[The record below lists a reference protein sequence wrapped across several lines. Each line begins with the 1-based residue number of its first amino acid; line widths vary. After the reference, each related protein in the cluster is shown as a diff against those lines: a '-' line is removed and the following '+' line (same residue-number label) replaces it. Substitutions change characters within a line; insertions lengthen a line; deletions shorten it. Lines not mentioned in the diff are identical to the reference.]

1 MARKKTIETSGK
13 TVDLAVEKALEELN
27 VSRKEVEIEVL
38 DEGEIGGLLGFGR
51 RPAQVRV
58 SLKFDPAS
66 SDVDELDEID
76 ELDEM
81 DETDDESDQD
91 EVLEYDE
98 TEREE
103 GEDTSER
110 GFAAAEN
117 AVLDYFQDVLSGI
130 GIHGR
135 IDSYVDEEG
144 SLHIDVSGSDSG
156 AAIGRHGETLEALQ
170 YLANVV
176 ANRYVEDYLRVVV
189 DVAGYRKR
197 SEERIRDLANRTADK
212 VMATGREMKLKPMN
226 PAERRLVHMCLRE
239 YPGIVT
245 YSEGRDPRRHI
256 VVAPSAGVE
265 VIDDKG
271 N

>member
-1 MARKKTIETSGK
+1 MSGR
-13 TVDLAVEKALEELN
+13 TVDIAVDKALEKLKVRQNE
-27 VSRKEVEIEVL
+27 VEVEIL
-38 DEGEIGGLLGFGR
+38 DEGEVGGLLGFGR
-51 RPAQVRV
+51 RPALVRV
-58 SLKFDPAS
+58 SLKAAAAADNDPA
-66 SDVDELDEID
+66 DCDDDEADSEEADILEF
-76 ELDEM
+76 
-81 DETDDESDQD
+81 DETDRDEADAS
-91 EVLEYDE
+91 
-98 TEREE
+98 
-103 GEDTSER
+103 SER

-135 IDSYVDEEG
+135 IDSYVDGEG

-176 ANRYVEDYLRVVV
+176 ANKYVDDYLRVVV

-197 SEERIRDLANRTADK
+197 SEERIQDLANRTADK
-212 VMATGREMKLKPMN
+212 VMASGREIKLKPMN

-256 VVAPSAGVE
+256 VVAPSDGVE
-265 VIDDKG
+265 VIDDKKA
-271 N
+271 

>member
-1 MARKKTIETSGK
+1 MVRNNSIEISGRK
-13 TVDLAVEKALEELN
+13 VDIAVDKALEKLKVRQNE
-27 VSRKEVEIEVL
+27 VEVEIL
-38 DEGEIGGLLGFGR
+38 DEGEVGGLLGFGR
-51 RPAQVRV
+51 RPALVRV
-58 SLKFDPAS
+58 SLKAAAAADNDPA
-66 SDVDELDEID
+66 DCDDDEADSEEADILEF
-76 ELDEM
+76 
-81 DETDDESDQD
+81 DETDRDEADAS
-91 EVLEYDE
+91 
-98 TEREE
+98 
-103 GEDTSER
+103 SER

-135 IDSYVDEEG
+135 IDSYVDGEG

-176 ANRYVEDYLRVVV
+176 ANKYVDDYLRVVV

-197 SEERIRDLANRTADK
+197 SEERIQDLANRTADK
-212 VMATGREMKLKPMN
+212 VMASGREIKLKPMN

-256 VVAPSAGVE
+256 VVAPSDGVE
-265 VIDDKG
+265 VIDDKKA
-271 N
+271 

>member
-1 MARKKTIETSGK
+1 MARRNSIEISGR
-13 TVDLAVEKALEELN
+13 TVDIAVDKALEELGVHRN
-27 VSRKEVEIEVL
+27 EVEVEIL

-51 RPAQVRV
+51 RPALVRV
-58 SLKFDPAS
+58 SLKPGAA
-66 SDVDELDEID
+66 VDEEDDPGDYDDDDQESEEID
-76 ELDEM
+76 
-81 DETDDESDQD
+81 
-91 EVLEYDE
+91 VLEYDE
-98 TEREE
+98 TDREE
-103 GEDTSER
+103 DDRSSER

-135 IDSYVDEEG
+135 IDSYVDGEG

-176 ANRYVEDYLRVVV
+176 ANKYVDDYLRVVV

-197 SEERIRDLANRTADK
+197 SEERIQDLANRTADK
-212 VMATGREMKLKPMN
+212 VMASGREMKLKPMN

-256 VVAPSAGVE
+256 VVAPSDGVE
-265 VIDDKG
+265 VIDDK
-271 N
+271 NE

>member
-1 MARKKTIETSGK
+1 MARNNSIEMSGR
-13 TVDLAVEKALEELN
+13 TVDIAVDKALEKLKVRQNE
-27 VSRKEVEIEVL
+27 VEVEIL
-38 DEGEIGGLLGFGR
+38 DEGEVGGLLGFGR
-51 RPAQVRV
+51 RPALVRV
-58 SLKFDPAS
+58 SLKAAAAADNDPA
-66 SDVDELDEID
+66 DCDDDEADSEEADILEF
-76 ELDEM
+76 
-81 DETDDESDQD
+81 DETDRDEADAS
-91 EVLEYDE
+91 
-98 TEREE
+98 
-103 GEDTSER
+103 SER

-135 IDSYVDEEG
+135 IDSYVDGEG

-176 ANRYVEDYLRVVV
+176 ANKYVDDYLRVVV

-197 SEERIRDLANRTADK
+197 SEERIQDLANRTADK
-212 VMATGREMKLKPMN
+212 VMASGREIKLKPMN

-256 VVAPSAGVE
+256 VVAPSDGVE
-265 VIDDKG
+265 VIDDKKA
-271 N
+271 

>member
-1 MARKKTIETSGK
+1 MARNKTIETSGK

-27 VSRKEVEIEVL
+27 VSKKEVEIEVL

-58 SLKFDPAS
+58 SLNSSLPS
-66 SDVDELDEID
+66 SDVDELEETD
-76 ELDEM
+76 EL

-103 GEDTSER
+103 GKIPLNVVSQQR
-110 GFAAAEN
+110 KCSAG
-117 AVLDYFQDVLSGI
+117 LFQDVLSGI

-176 ANRYVEDYLRVVV
+176 ANKYVDDYLRVVV

-197 SEERIRDLANRTADK
+197 SEERNRDLANRTADK

-265 VIDDKG
+265 VINDKG

>member
-1 MARKKTIETSGK
+1 MVRNNSIEMSGR
-13 TVDLAVEKALEELN
+13 TVDIAVDKALEKLKVRQNE
-27 VSRKEVEIEVL
+27 VEVEIL
-38 DEGEIGGLLGFGR
+38 DEGEVGGLLGFGR
-51 RPAQVRV
+51 RPALVRV
-58 SLKFDPAS
+58 SLKAAAAADNDPA
-66 SDVDELDEID
+66 DCDDDEADSEEADILEF
-76 ELDEM
+76 
-81 DETDDESDQD
+81 DETDRDEADAS
-91 EVLEYDE
+91 
-98 TEREE
+98 
-103 GEDTSER
+103 SER

-135 IDSYVDEEG
+135 IDSYVDGEG

-176 ANRYVEDYLRVVV
+176 ANKYVDDYLRVVV

-197 SEERIRDLANRTADK
+197 SEERIQDLANRTADK
-212 VMATGREMKLKPMN
+212 VMASGREIKLKPMN

-256 VVAPSAGVE
+256 VVAPSDGVE
-265 VIDDKG
+265 VIDDKKA
-271 N
+271 

>member
-1 MARKKTIETSGK
+1 MSGR
-13 TVDLAVEKALEELN
+13 TVDIAVDKALEKLKVRQNE
-27 VSRKEVEIEVL
+27 VEVEIL
-38 DEGEIGGLLGFGR
+38 DEGEVGGLLGFGR
-51 RPAQVRV
+51 RPALVRV
-58 SLKFDPAS
+58 SLKAAAAADNDPA
-66 SDVDELDEID
+66 DCDDDEADSEEADILEF
-76 ELDEM
+76 
-81 DETDDESDQD
+81 DETDRDEADAS
-91 EVLEYDE
+91 
-98 TEREE
+98 
-103 GEDTSER
+103 SER

-135 IDSYVDEEG
+135 IDSYVDGEG

-176 ANRYVEDYLRVVV
+176 ANKYVDDYLRVVV

-197 SEERIRDLANRTADK
+197 SEERIQDLANRTADK
-212 VMATGREMKLKPMN
+212 VMASGREIKLKPMN

-256 VVAPSAGVE
+256 VVAPSDGVE
-265 VIDDKG
+265 VIDDKRE
-271 N
+271 

>member
-1 MARKKTIETSGK
+1 MTKKDSIETSGK
-13 TVDLAVEKALEELN
+13 TVDIAVDKALEELGVHRN
-27 VSRKEVEIEVL
+27 EVDIEIL
-38 DEGEIGGLLGFGR
+38 DKGEIGGLLGFGR
-51 RPAQVRV
+51 RPALVRA
-58 SLKFDPAS
+58 SLKADAAETEDFDEDDDSEQA
-66 SDVDELDEID
+66 EALEF
-76 ELDEM
+76 
-81 DETDDESDQD
+81 DESD
-91 EVLEYDE
+91 
-98 TEREE
+98 REE
-103 GEDTSER
+103 AEDVPER

-117 AVLDYFQDVLSGI
+117 AVLDYFQEVLSGI

-135 IDSYVDEEG
+135 IDSYVDEGG

-156 AAIGRHGETLEALQ
+156 AAIGRHGETLDALQ

-176 ANRYVEDYLRVVV
+176 ANKYVDEYLRVVV

-197 SEERIRDLANRTADK
+197 SEERIQALAKRTADH
-212 VMATGREMKLKPMN
+212 VMASGREKKLKPMN

-265 VIDDKG
+265 VIDE
-271 N
+271 NQE

>member
-1 MARKKTIETSGK
+1 MARNNSIEISGR
-13 TVDLAVEKALEELN
+13 TVDIAVDKALEKLKVRQNE
-27 VSRKEVEIEVL
+27 VEVEIL
-38 DEGEIGGLLGFGR
+38 DEGEVGGLLGFGR
-51 RPAQVRV
+51 RPALVRV
-58 SLKFDPAS
+58 SLKAAAAADNDPA
-66 SDVDELDEID
+66 DCDDDEADSEEADILEF
-76 ELDEM
+76 
-81 DETDDESDQD
+81 DETDRDEADAS
-91 EVLEYDE
+91 
-98 TEREE
+98 
-103 GEDTSER
+103 SER

-135 IDSYVDEEG
+135 IDSYVDGEG

-176 ANRYVEDYLRVVV
+176 ANKYVDDYLRVVV

-197 SEERIRDLANRTADK
+197 SEERIQDLANRTADK
-212 VMATGREMKLKPMN
+212 VMASGREIKLKPMN

-256 VVAPSAGVE
+256 VVAPSDGVE
-265 VIDDKG
+265 VIDDKKA
-271 N
+271 

>member
-1 MARKKTIETSGK
+1 MARNKSIETSGK
-13 TVDLAVEKALEELN
+13 TVDIAVEKALEELK
-27 VSRKEVEIEVL
+27 VRKNEVDIEIL
-38 DEGEIGGLLGFGR
+38 DEGETGGLLGFGR
-51 RPAQVRV
+51 RPALVRV
-58 SLKFDPAS
+58 SLKADIVTPDDTSDDDFDLE
-66 SDVDELDEID
+66 DEDAEEI
-76 ELDEM
+76 EA
-81 DETDDESDQD
+81 
-91 EVLEYDE
+91 LEYDE
-98 TEREE
+98 TDREE
-103 GEDTSER
+103 GEETSER

-156 AAIGRHGETLEALQ
+156 AAIGRHGETLDALQ

-176 ANRYVEDYLRVVV
+176 ANKYVDDYLRVVV

-226 PAERRLVHMCLRE
+226 PAERRLVHICLRE
-239 YPGIVT
+239 HPGIVT

-265 VIDDKG
+265 VIDDKRK
-271 N
+271 

>member
-1 MARKKTIETSGK
+1 MARNKSIETSGR
-13 TVDLAVEKALEELN
+13 TVDIAVDRALDELKARRN
-27 VSRKEVEIEVL
+27 EVEVEVL

-51 RPAQVRV
+51 RPALVRV
-58 SLKFDPAS
+58 SLRAAVEEVDNPDDFD
-66 SDVDELDEID
+66 DDEADSEEA
-76 ELDEM
+76 ELLEF
-81 DETDDESDQD
+81 DETDRDQAD
-91 EVLEYDE
+91 AS
-98 TEREE
+98 T
-103 GEDTSER
+103 ER

-135 IDSYVDEEG
+135 IDSYVDGEG

-156 AAIGRHGETLEALQ
+156 AAIGRHGETLDALQ

-176 ANRYVEDYLRVVV
+176 ANKYVDDYLRVVV

-197 SEERIRDLANRTADK
+197 SEERIQDLANRTADK
-212 VMATGREMKLKPMN
+212 VMASGREMKLKPMN

-245 YSEGRDPRRHI
+245 YIEGRALGRHI
-256 VVAPSAGVE
+256 VVAQSDDVV
-265 VIDDKG
+265 VIEDKRE
-271 N
+271 

>member
-1 MARKKTIETSGK
+1 MVRNNSIEMSGR
-13 TVDLAVEKALEELN
+13 TVDIAVDKALEKLKVRQNE
-27 VSRKEVEIEVL
+27 VEVEIL
-38 DEGEIGGLLGFGR
+38 DEGEVGGLLGFGR
-51 RPAQVRV
+51 RPALVRV
-58 SLKFDPAS
+58 SLKAAAAADNDPADCDDDEADS
-66 SDVDELDEID
+66 AEVDTLEF
-76 ELDEM
+76 
-81 DETDDESDQD
+81 DETDRDEADAS
-91 EVLEYDE
+91 
-98 TEREE
+98 
-103 GEDTSER
+103 SER

-135 IDSYVDEEG
+135 IDSYVDGEG

-176 ANRYVEDYLRVVV
+176 ANKYVDDYLRVVV

-197 SEERIRDLANRTADK
+197 SEERIQDLANRTADK
-212 VMATGREMKLKPMN
+212 VMASGREIKLKPMN

-256 VVAPSAGVE
+256 VVAPSDGVE
-265 VIDDKG
+265 VIDDKKA
-271 N
+271 